1 MKNDFKDYLNEQK
14 LDNKYSSTI
23 KSPSILQE
31 RWFSTSDKEING
43 YAVNLDFT
51 AEGVIEGI
59 ADLID
64 KLDDSAIKNV
74 ASKTGV
80 KLSGTETKDQ
90 LKGIIKGAIA
100 TQNK

>member
-23 KSPSILQE
+23 KSPSMLQE

-64 KLDDSAIKNV
+64 AQVNPTDTPEKAQEEKDKFATSFKN
-74 ASKTGV
+74 S
-80 KLSGTETKDQ
+80 
-90 LKGIIKGAIA
+90 I
-100 TQNK
+100 

>member
-1 MKNDFKDYLNEQK
+1 MFKVDVSFKDSSLIATVFSPVLSINK
-14 LDNKYSSTI
+14 LEDIKLEDNT
-23 KSPSILQE
+23 
-31 RWFSTSDKEING
+31 D
-43 YAVNLDFT
+43 
-51 AEGVIEGI
+51 
-59 ADLID
+59 DLID